1 MRCATIRHCTLILA
15 TVLCCFLFPLTVRA
29 QGFPPIADEELK
41 MTSEPQAPGAPAV
54 ILFREVDRDDN
65 GHTSHEDNYIRIK
78 IFTEEGRNRANVE
91 IPFNK
96 VNENVVNIHG
106 RTVKP
111 DGSAV
116 NFDGKVFEKTIE
128 KGQGVKYIAKSFTLP
143 DVQIGSIIEY
153 HFTYDLSEEYIYDSH
168 WTLNEDLFTRYAR
181 FTLKP
186 YVAKYGP
193 MDLRWNWQG
202 LPQGA
207 EPKQGPDRIVRM
219 EVHNIP
225 AFHEEDYMPPANELR
240 AHVNFIYTDDIVEHE
255 PDKFWK
261 HVGKKRNDQLESFIG
276 KHKAMEEA
284 VAQIVS
290 PSDPPEVKLRKIY
303 DRVQQVRNTSYEFQK
318 TAQEEKR
325 EKEKPPENVDDLWK
339 HGYGSGT
346 DLTWLYLALVRA
358 AGFDAC
364 GVWASS
370 RGNAFFTS
378 KTMEDRKLNSN
389 LVLVKLNGKDI
400 YFDPGAALTPFGML
414 TWYETATPGLCLNKD
429 GGTWVTTSL
438 PASKDSR
445 IQHTAKFKLGENGD
459 LQGTIALTY
468 TGLEAMYNRLEVL
481 RSDDVERKKFIEER
495 LKKQIPAAAE
505 IELTNKPDWTSS
517 ETPLVAEFNVTIPG
531 WASNAGKRALVP
543 TGIFTEAEKHTFE
556 HSDRVNPIYL
566 QYPYEKDDDVTI
578 ELPAGWQAVSVP
590 APKTED
596 GHIVTYSLN
605 VDKTQN
611 SVHMTRKVTWDFLLI
626 ESKYYPALRNF
637 FQGVRSGDDQQI
649 VLQPAATAASN

>member
-1 MRCATIRHCTLILA
+1 MPCATIRHCVLFAAALLSLTL
-15 TVLCCFLFPLTVRA
+15 PLTCHA
-29 QGFPPIADEELK
+29 QGFPPITDEELK
-41 MTSEPQAPGAPAV
+41 LTSEPQAPGAPAV

-65 GHTSHEDNYIRIK
+65 GHTSHEDNYVRIK
-78 IFTEEGRNRANVE
+78 ILTEEGRNRANVE
-91 IPFNK
+91 IAVDK
-96 VNENVVNIHG
+96 ASADVVNIHG
-106 RTVKP
+106 RTIKP
-111 DGSAV
+111 DGSSA

-128 KGQGVKYIAKSFTLP
+128 KGQGTKYLAKTFTLP
-143 DVQIGSIIEY
+143 DVQVGSVIEY
-153 HFTYDLSEEYIYDSH
+153 RFTYDFSEQYIYDSH
-168 WTLNEDLFTRYAR
+168 WTLNEDLFTKYAR

-193 MDLRWNWQG
+193 MDLRWNWLG
-202 LPQGA
+202 LPQGVV
-207 EPKQGPDRIVRM
+207 PKQGPDRVVRM
-219 EVHNIP
+219 EVHNMP

-240 AHVNFIYTDDIVEHE
+240 AHVNFIYTDDFVDPD

-261 HVGKKRNDQLESFIG
+261 HVGKKRYDELESFIG
-276 KHKAMEEA
+276 KRKAMEEA
-284 VAQIVS
+284 VSQIVS

-303 DRVQQVRNTSYEFQK
+303 DRVQQIRNTSYEFQK

-325 EKEKPPENVDDLWK
+325 EKEKPPENVEEIWK
-339 HGYGSGT
+339 RGYSDGFH
-346 DLTWLYLALVRA
+346 LTWLYLALVRA
-358 AGFDAC
+358 AGFEAC

-370 RGNAFFTS
+370 RGNAFFTA

-389 LVLVKLNGKDI
+389 LVLVKVTGKNM

-438 PASKDSR
+438 PASKDSL
-445 IQHTAKFKLGENGD
+445 IQHTAKLKLNENGD
-459 LQGTIALTY
+459 VQGTITLTY
-468 TGLEAMYNRLEVL
+468 TGLEAMYNRLDVL
-481 RSDDVERKKFIEER
+481 RTDDVGRKKFIEER

-531 WASNAGKRALVP
+531 WASNAGKRAIVP
-543 TGIFTEAEKHTFE
+543 AGIFIEAEKHIFE

-566 QYPYEKDDDVTI
+566 HYPYEKNDDVTI
-578 ELPAGWQAVSVP
+578 ELPSGWQVLSVP
-590 APKTED
+590 APKTLE
-596 GHIVTYSLN
+596 GRIVTYSLN

-611 SVHMTRKVTWDFLLI
+611 SVHMTRKVTWDFLLLDQ
-626 ESKYYPALRNF
+626 KYYSALRNF